1 MWVELALGKVLVGK
15 VPGFISVVLDTIL
28 LCKIKT
34 LYIELLKFLYKW
46 LIMSALKLCHTDQS
60 HGNYPVKILHE

>member
-15 VPGFISVVLDTIL
+15 VPGFISVVLDT
-28 LCKIKT
+28 T
-34 LYIELLKFLYKW
+34 LYVELLKFLYKW
-46 LIMSALKLCHTDQS
+46 LIITALKLCHTDRS